1 MTKLDITNRGSYL
14 NFMILTIIVTYNGEK
29 YIEDCLASLQS
40 QTHQTD
46 ILVVD
51 NDSVDQTCE
60 IIEKNYP
67 QVKVL
72 KLGYNS
78 GFAHANN
85 VGIQYAMEQ
94 GYEYVLLINE
104 DTVADQYLIQEL
116 LRYADN
122 KTAVIPQIYM
132 NGSKTKVWYAAGKLD
147 FEKCRAINCQENL
160 KNKVTEVTFM
170 TGCCMFIHM
179 DVLREVGLFDEKFF
193 MYYEDTDL
201 SLRMYKHQ
209 IRMLYVPDTYVWHR
223 LQGRTRKPY
232 YAYYMTRNKLYF
244 LKKHAGVFQRSIYR
258 LAFDEVFRIIFRPDA
273 YTKAFA
279 KYQLK
284 GIWDFLKKRMGR
296 VDISLTNRR
305 GLIMQTYRQAEKHR
319 IYYELTYEW
328 MNAVITGRSIADWI
342 VKNGYRTVAIYGMS
356 ESGQMVYWDL
366 CKCRDLQ
373 VRYGLDRRSNI
384 ESKELKIYNI
394 DSCPEPVELIIVTA
408 VIAFEG
414 IKSEISEKLDFS
426 CKVISLIQLIE
437 EMYI

>member
-1 MTKLDITNRGSYL
+1 
-14 NFMILTIIVTYNGEK
+14 MILTIIVTYNGEK
-29 YIEDCLASLQS
+29 YIEDCLASLQG

-51 NDSVDQTCE
+51 NDSADQTCE

-67 QVKVL
+67 QVKLL
-72 KLGYNS
+72 KLGCNS

-104 DTVADQYLIQEL
+104 DTVADPSLIQKL
-116 LRYADN
+116 LKYADN
-122 KTAVIPQIYM
+122 KTAVIPLIYM

-147 FEKCRAINCQENL
+147 FEKCRVINCQENL
-160 KNKVTEVTFM
+160 KSRVTEVTFM
-170 TGCCMFIHM
+170 TGCCMFIHT
-179 DVLREVGLFDEKFF
+179 DVFREVGLFDENFF

-201 SLRMYKHQ
+201 SLRMYEHQ
-209 IRMLYVPDTYVWHR
+209 IKMLYVPDTYVWHR
-223 LQGRTRKPY
+223 LQGKTKKPY

-244 LKKHAGVFQRSIYR
+244 LKKHAGAFQRSIYR
-258 LAFDEVFRIIFRPDA
+258 IVFDEIFRIIFHPDA

-284 GIWDFLKKRMGR
+284 GIRDFLKKRMGR
-296 VDISLTNRR
+296 LETPLANSSS
-305 GLIMQTYRQAEKHR
+305 LIMQMYRQAEKKR

-328 MNAVITGRSIADWI
+328 MNGVIAGRSIADWI

-356 ESGQMVYWDL
+356 ESGQLVYRDL
-366 CKCRDLQ
+366 CRCRDLQ

-414 IKSEISEKLDFS
+414 IKSEISEKLNFS
-426 CKVISLIQLIE
+426 CKVVSLMQLIE